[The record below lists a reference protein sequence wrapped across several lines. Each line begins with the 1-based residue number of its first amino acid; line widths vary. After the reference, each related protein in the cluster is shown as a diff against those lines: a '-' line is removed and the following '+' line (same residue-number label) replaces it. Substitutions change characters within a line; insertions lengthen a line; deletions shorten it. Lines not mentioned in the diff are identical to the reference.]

1 MVIMGLDLNRFK
13 RKQDQDWLDWLQDEP
28 APSSLRVR
36 MRERAVRDASG
47 PIVRRPGE
55 RWSDRTPAQHSVP
68 TDNKTTNQI
77 SLHIQLPDLTKVKA
91 TAQKLYQSPVKFAQ
105 KNKGASV
112 GVAAIVLV
120 GAGVFGIVE
129 LRNQTSG
136 ADNEGKGVLSENTE
150 TPTFEYSLPKGNE
163 AVVDGNVR
171 YDSEKK
177 VVNFQDSIGTT
188 TIVVSQQPLPAGFE
202 NDTQEQVRKL
212 AEGFSATKVL
222 STANP
227 TAYLGTSVKGPQTV
241 IFSKNNLLVFI
252 QSAKRIDDKDWAEY
266 ITNLQ

>member
-13 RKQDQDWLDWLQDEP
+13 RKQDQDWLDWLQDDP
-28 APSSLRVR
+28 LPSSLRAR

-55 RWSDRTPAQHSVP
+55 RWSDRTPAQPSEPIDRKV
-68 TDNKTTNQI
+68 TNQI
-77 SLHIQLPDLTKVKA
+77 SLNIQVPDLARVKTAVRKV
-91 TAQKLYQSPVKFAQ
+91 YQFPVTLLRQHKMT
-105 KNKGASV
+105 SI
-112 GVAAIVLV
+112 GVASIVLV
-120 GAGVFGIVE
+120 GVGAFGIVE
-129 LRNQTSG
+129 FRKQASG
-136 ADNEGKGVLSENTE
+136 TDNEGKGVLSENTE
-150 TPTFEYSLPKGNE
+150 TPTFEYSLPKGDE
-163 AVVDGNVR
+163 AVVGGNVR

-188 TIVVSQQPLPAGFE
+188 TITVSQQPLPAGFE
-202 NDTQEQVRKL
+202 KDTQEQVRKL

-252 QSAKRIDDKDWAEY
+252 QSAKQIDDNDWAEY